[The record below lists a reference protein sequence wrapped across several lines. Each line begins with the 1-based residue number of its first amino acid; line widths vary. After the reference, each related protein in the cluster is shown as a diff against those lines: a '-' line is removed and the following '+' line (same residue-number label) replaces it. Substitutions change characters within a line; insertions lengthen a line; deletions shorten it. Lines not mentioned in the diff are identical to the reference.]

1 MLLRKVRK
9 EESPLLFMYRTVTL
23 LRVVSVVHGRLAMP
37 SLDGR
42 PAYISQIN
50 RQMLFVDNIHK
61 KNIINH
67 LAILFINQILS
78 K

>member
-37 SLDGR
+37 SIDGR
-42 PAYISQIN
+42 PTNMS
-50 RQMLFVDNIHK
+50 L
-61 KNIINH
+61 KNFAKSH
-67 LAILFINQILS
+67 YLKEILLTVNPSNYEPKF
-78 K
+78 